1 MRESQRDGAEARVVF
16 VRTRVTMVV
25 GRADDEDLNS
35 VEDILE
41 ALQRLVAGSVLEL
54 SMTVVFFFFL
64 LRCCLRLATGVRSGS
79 KSTYSSLPSRSSS
92 S

>member
-64 LRCCLRLATGVRSGS
+64 LLHVQIYPHHLSPPR
-79 KSTYSSLPSRSSS
+79 
-92 S
+92 

>member
-1 MRESQRDGAEARVVF
+1 MRESQRDGAAARVVF

-54 SMTVVFFFFL
+54 SMTVVFFFFP
-64 LRCCLRLATGVRSGS
+64 LRCCLRLAAVNG
-79 KSTYSSLPSRSSS
+79 KSRPLHFCAFCE
-92 S
+92 

>member
-1 MRESQRDGAEARVVF
+1 
-16 VRTRVTMVV
+16 MVV

-54 SMTVVFFFFL
+54 SMTVVFFFLLFPLSHTFKFTLYTLFL
-64 LRCCLRLATGVRSGS
+64 FTISAHLDYLPSFPHFSFHHLPKT
-79 KSTYSSLPSRSSS
+79 TYS
-92 S
+92 

>member
-54 SMTVVFFFFL
+54 SMTVVFFFFPPSL
-64 LRCCLRLATGVRSGS
+64 LRIDIHCHCS
-79 KSTYSSLPSRSSS
+79 
-92 S
+92 

>member
-64 LRCCLRLATGVRSGS
+64 LRR
-79 KSTYSSLPSRSSS
+79 
-92 S
+92 

>member
-64 LRCCLRLATGVRSGS
+64 LRC
-79 KSTYSSLPSRSSS
+79 
-92 S
+92 

>member
-64 LRCCLRLATGVRSGS
+64 LRCSQVMAGAIEMTTAILCSVCHS
-79 KSTYSSLPSRSSS
+79 KPT
-92 S
+92 

>member
-1 MRESQRDGAEARVVF
+1 MRWVRESQRDGAEARVVF

-64 LRCCLRLATGVRSGS
+64 LRCCLRLAAVNG
-79 KSTYSSLPSRSSS
+79 KSRPLHF
-92 S
+92 

>member
-1 MRESQRDGAEARVVF
+1 
-16 VRTRVTMVV
+16 MVV

-64 LRCCLRLATGVRSGS
+64 LR
-79 KSTYSSLPSRSSS
+79 
-92 S
+92 

>member
-1 MRESQRDGAEARVVF
+1 
-16 VRTRVTMVV
+16 MVV

-54 SMTVVFFFFL
+54 SMTVVSFFFFPHF
-64 LRCCLRLATGVRSGS
+64 C
-79 KSTYSSLPSRSSS
+79 STYIPHNELREA
-92 S
+92 